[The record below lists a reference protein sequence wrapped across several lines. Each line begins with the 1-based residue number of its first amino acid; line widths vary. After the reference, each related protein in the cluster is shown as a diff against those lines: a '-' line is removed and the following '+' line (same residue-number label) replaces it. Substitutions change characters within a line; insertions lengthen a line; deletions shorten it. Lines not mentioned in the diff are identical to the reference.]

1 MSVVGRLRDLLP
13 PPLTVEADSVLMRLL
28 DVIALE
34 AEAAHEDLE
43 RVRQTHW
50 IRTAFRLEEAEQLGA
65 LLDIPRLPGEGLELY
80 RERLLAMAVA
90 RLRGAT
96 GAGEIRRFLYDYL
109 VAAEKALGATLVVGL
124 RETSFEKAY
133 AASGERPAFR
143 PLQFVENPVRR
154 RVSPVLATRRNR
166 APYLLRWTETNK
178 GLDETFA
185 EFDLRGLFGGR
196 TAVPILVNLTSG
208 ELIGFRDVLR
218 FGQRLQI
225 RLADGSDAGTRAA
238 VATLDGNDV
247 TRRTFS
253 VDGFR
258 LGVPFGPG
266 DLDPAPRLPRLVR
279 GPNEWIFLSV
289 AHFDIKGLNRA
300 FLAIADEKLREGVF
314 DETAFNDALFPSGA
328 LAWLSMEWD
337 ETEPAA
343 FEARVP
349 RSVVVEPA
357 GTGGSE
363 TPHALI
369 ERGVTDS
376 LRRLHAAG
384 VRSAVRFRPFAERQL
399 QRDLFELPFRVFD
412 PERGP
417 TGTDR
422 GATIGGRFG
431 ETRLGDSRF
440 E

>member
-1 MSVVGRLRDLLP
+1 VSVVGRLRDLLP
-13 PPLTVEADSVLMRLL
+13 PPLTVDAASVLMQLL

-50 IRTAFRLEEAEQLGA
+50 IRTTSRLEEAEKIGVLV
-65 LLDIPRLPGEGLELY
+65 DIPRLPGEGLELY

-96 GAGEIRRFLYDYL
+96 GAREIRRFLYDYL
-109 VAAEKALGATLVVGL
+109 VAAEKALGATFVAGL
-124 RETSFEKAY
+124 TGTPFERAY
-133 AASGERPAFR
+133 ASSAERPLYR
-143 PLQFVENPVRR
+143 PLQLVENPVRR
-154 RVSPVLATRRNR
+154 RVSPVLAARRHL
-166 APYLLRWTETNK
+166 APYLFRWTETNQ
-178 GLDETFA
+178 GLDDTCA
-185 EFDLRGLFGGR
+185 ELDIRGLFGGR
-196 TAVPILVNLTSG
+196 TAVPVVVNLTSQ

-218 FGQRLQI
+218 FGQRLRI
-225 RLADGSDAGTRAA
+225 RLAEGSDGVARVAA
-238 VATLDGNDV
+238 ATIDGHDV
-247 TRRTFS
+247 THKTFS
-253 VDGFR
+253 VAGFR
-258 LGVPFGPG
+258 PGVPFGEG
-266 DLDPAPRLPRLVR
+266 DLDPAARLPRLVR

-300 FLAIADEKLREGVF
+300 FLAIADDRLYEGVF
-314 DETAFNDALFPSGA
+314 DETAFDDSLFPSGP
-328 LAWLSMEWD
+328 LAWLSLEWD

-343 FEARVP
+343 FEAGVP

-357 GTGGSE
+357 GAAAE
-363 TPHALI
+363 PPYELI
-369 ERGVTDS
+369 ERGVTDAM
-376 LRRLHAAG
+376 RRLHAAG
-384 VRSAVRFRPFAERQL
+384 VRGGVRFHPFVERQP
-399 QRDLFELPFRVFD
+399 QQERFELPFRVFD

-417 TGTDR
+417 AGSDR